1 MMLIRRAGADAIR
14 GGGLVL
20 AAVTALASDT
30 ALAMPVPVLDL
41 NQPADVVR
49 FITGWL
55 SRSAG

>member
-1 MMLIRRAGADAIR
+1 M
-14 GGGLVL
+14 L